1 MQVHLDYQ
9 VKLLR
14 SKQKEDPEKTMKK
27 AFCCGSAAR
36 TGPEWTI
43 SHQLTIQLEAP
54 HDLVVDEPQPNRS
67 VDIGF
72 DQKDPIPR

>member
-36 TGPEWTI
+36 AGPE
-43 SHQLTIQLEAP
+43 
-54 HDLVVDEPQPNRS
+54 
-67 VDIGF
+67 
-72 DQKDPIPR
+72 